1 MKLKL
6 HELDYESY
14 KLYKDNHGRY
24 WRRAKHGGYDMFEVK
39 LEPSAPSCISLR
51 LTYDQKELAELEL
64 EEVEGC

>member
-1 MKLKL
+1 MKL
-6 HELDYESY
+6 HELDYEGY
-14 KLYKDNHGRY
+14 KLYKDSHGRF

-51 LTYDQKELAELEL
+51 LTYDQRELAELEL